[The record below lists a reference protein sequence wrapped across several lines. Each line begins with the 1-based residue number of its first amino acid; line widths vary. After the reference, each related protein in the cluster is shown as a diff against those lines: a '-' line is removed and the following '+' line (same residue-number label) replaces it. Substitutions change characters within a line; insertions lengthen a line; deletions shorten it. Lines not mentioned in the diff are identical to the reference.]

1 MGSVLGVEK
10 LEGYDPSKAKQPK
23 SSVPMR
29 LEPMQEQDPSE
40 EIGGRPPDLKHP
52 DYKHYLVQCEGF
64 RCMAYKDADG
74 VWREAY
80 RGDPIPNVIRIV
92 SEL

>member
-1 MGSVLGVEK
+1 M
-10 LEGYDPSKAKQPK
+10 QPK
-23 SSVPMR
+23 CSVPMR
-29 LEPMQEQDPSE
+29 LELMQEQDPSE
-40 EIGGRPPDLKHP
+40 EIRGRPPDLKHP

-80 RGDPIPNVIRIV
+80 RGDAIPEVIRIV
-92 SEL
+92 AEL